1 MSTAF
6 VSSPLPPLLCH
17 DATGSDEASLAQAF
31 STFTESAELL
41 QSSYG
46 KLQIQVAGLRR
57 ELEETNRD
65 LVRSLDEN
73 ASMRKHLNSIL
84 EGLPCGVLVCDDEGG
99 ISIANPEVL
108 RLIGSSELRDMKAV
122 PERWRSVLDYTRYRR
137 EEQEYADVQ
146 AGGELHWTAIRHAA
160 LEAGQPGK
168 NSIFILRDISEQKH
182 LELEREK
189 LRRERALADVSAVL
203 AHEIRNP
210 LASLELFAG
219 LLAETEQCEENRK
232 WIEHVQAGLR
242 TLGATVNNVL
252 HLHTAS
258 HAELSPVDLE
268 DLLDWA
274 EEFLRPLAQQ
284 SGVFLEVLKERD
296 GAEFAADRHS
306 LEQVLLNLAL
316 NAFRVM
322 PGGGWFRLAGRVACT
337 PEGPAV
343 EISATDTGPG
353 IAPQHLERIF
363 EPGFTTRPGSAGLG
377 LAVCKKIVEQH
388 GGTIVVSN
396 RPSSGAF
403 FRMTFPMH
411 GAGNESC
418 AGSR

>member
-1 MSTAF
+1 MSRALA
-6 VSSPLPPLLCH
+6 SSSIRPPLRH
-17 DATGSDEASLAQAF
+17 DGTGPEEASLAQAF
-31 STFTESAELL
+31 SAFTEAAELL

-57 ELEETNRD
+57 ELEQTNRD
-65 LVRSLDEN
+65 LVRSLEEN

-99 ISIANPEVL
+99 VSIANPEVL
-108 RLIGSSELRDMKAV
+108 RLLGSGELRDIKSV
-122 PERWRSVLDYTRYRR
+122 PERWRSILDYTRHRR
-137 EEQEYADVQ
+137 EEQEYADVRV
-146 AGGELHWTAIRHAA
+146 GGELHWTAIRHAA
-160 LEAGQPGK
+160 LEASPRGR

-182 LELEREK
+182 LEQEREK
-189 LRRERALADVSAVL
+189 LRRERALEDVSAVL

-219 LLAETEQCEENRK
+219 LLAETEQSEENRK
-232 WIEHVQAGLR
+232 WIEHMQAGLR

-252 HLHTAS
+252 HLHTAAR
-258 HAELSPVDLE
+258 AELSPVDLE

-274 EEFLRPLAQQ
+274 EEFLQPLAQQ
-284 SGVFLEVLKERD
+284 SGVFLEVLNERD
-296 GAEFAADRHS
+296 GVEFAADRHS

-322 PGGGWFRLAGRVACT
+322 PGGGWFRLAGRVACGA
-337 PEGPAV
+337 EGPVV

-363 EPGFTTRPGSAGLG
+363 EAGFTTRPGSAGLG

-388 GGTIVVSN
+388 GGSIVVSN

-403 FRMTFPMH
+403 FRMTFPSD
-411 GAGNESC
+411 GAGQ
-418 AGSR
+418 